1 MRKRFINWGQNLILI
16 LLTASALFL
25 LSRLPLFRG
34 DLAVQVQSF
43 LSAGEESGQSQPG
56 QMADLFPSVHLVVT
70 SESDYGRCVRL
81 YAGETDSLLRQC
93 IPLFQEAVGSATEV
107 GETADR
113 LLREALD
120 MPSLYLDFTEELP
133 LSVVA
138 AWLGETAGFD
148 RNVRALALSAGEEEH
163 AVLYLCGGEG
173 EIFQCYTALP
183 VSAVLAL
190 CENCTPNGGGFAYE
204 RGLSSIPPY
213 TILPEDMP
221 APADIQSIIPAGATA
236 YNLLTALD
244 FNAHTLSRYT
254 SNGVEVVE
262 QTPRTLRIS
271 ADGTVGFTSR
281 AGVPQPLYQVS
292 AAGDRPTAVEALDA
306 AWRLAEAL
314 TEGTD
319 ASPLFLHRVEETEDG
334 WTVRFCYQVEG
345 IPVLFPDE
353 EDALTVTIAGT
364 AVTAFDY
371 RCRSYV
377 ALEDSQKLWLP
388 VSMAAA
394 ISDQQGGTGLSI
406 RYVDSGGRLTAQW
419 MAD

>member
-1 MRKRFINWGQNLILI
+1 MRKRLINWGQNLILI
-16 LLTASALFL
+16 LLAASALFL
-25 LSRLPLFRG
+25 ISRLPLFRA
-34 DLAVQVQSF
+34 DLAVQVRSF
-43 LSAGEESGQSQPG
+43 LSAGEEREEGQPG
-56 QMADLFPSVHLVVT
+56 QMAEMFPSVHLAVT
-70 SESDYGRCVRL
+70 SESDYGRCVHM

-113 LLREALD
+113 LLREALET
-120 MPSLYLDFTEELP
+120 PSLYLDLTEELP

-148 RNVRALALSAGEEEH
+148 RNVRSLALSAGGEEH
-163 AVLYLCGGEG
+163 AVLYLRGGEG
-173 EIFQCYTALP
+173 EIFRCYTALP

-190 CENCTPNGGGFAYE
+190 SESCAPNGGGFAYE
-204 RGLSSIPPY
+204 RGLTSIPPY
-213 TILPEDMP
+213 TVLPEDMQ
-221 APADIQSIIPAGATA
+221 APVDIQSIVPAGATA

-262 QTPRTLRIS
+262 QSPRTLRIS
-271 ADGTVGFTSR
+271 AGGDVGFTSR
-281 AGVPQPLYQVS
+281 GEVPQSLYQVS
-292 AAGDRPTAVEALDA
+292 AAGERPTATEALDA

-319 ASPLFLHRVEETEDG
+319 AAPLFLHRVEETEEG
-334 WTVRFCYQVEG
+334 WTVCFRYHVEG

-353 EDALTVTIAGT
+353 EDALSVTIAGK

-371 RCRSYV
+371 RCRDYV
-377 ALEDSQKLWLP
+377 ALEDSQRLWLP

-394 ISDQQGGTGLSI
+394 ISDQQGGTGLSV
-406 RYVDSGGRLTAQW
+406 RYVDSGGRLAAQW
-419 MAD
+419 LAD